1 MVVLISLSL
10 KILLCCN
17 KQARINA
24 MAFLQEIVN
33 LKVAIFSFLTTQFS
47 TNEGKHWN
55 NVGVMYPDCDT
66 EDTLEK

>member
-1 MVVLISLSL
+1 
-10 KILLCCN
+10 
-17 KQARINA
+17 

-55 NVGVMYPDCDT
+55 NVGVMYADCDT
-66 EDTLEK
+66 EDTLKK

>member
-1 MVVLISLSL
+1 
-10 KILLCCN
+10 
-17 KQARINA
+17 

-33 LKVAIFSFLTTQFS
+33 LKVTIFSFLTTQFS

-55 NVGVMYPDCDT
+55 NVGVMYADCDT